1 MAVGKTLTVYLA
13 ADLKNFNRG
22 MDAAGNKAKSF
33 GNTMASAT
41 GPALALAAAAG
52 AAVAA
57 FIGDSIKSAT
67 NLAETQNKVGVIFG
81 DSARMV
87 TDFAENAVLQLGQT
101 ENQALSAAATFAQFG
116 KSAGLANQDLA
127 NFSTQL
133 VTLATD
139 LASFN
144 NTSPEQAI
152 TAIGAALRGE
162 SEPLRSFGVLLD
174 DATLKARAMEM
185 GIYKGSGT
193 LTQQQKVLAAHK
205 EILAQTTDAQGDF
218 SRTSDGLANTQKILT
233 SAIEDAKAEIGV
245 GLVNAIEDSISVM
258 GGTEGMAN
266 LIDIMATRLANMT
279 RGVGDLVAK
288 LDILLPDIDLTN
300 NLMEDLDENTE
311 SATNK
316 VVELTLAATNAV
328 NPIGLFTQALEWL
341 GIQAR
346 ETDELLTTAYDSGIA
361 LAKLNRYNAGEARKT
376 KQSLIDS
383 AYDSGIA
390 HAAEADRVERLT
402 KILGHAPGVIEETT
416 EETERLTGSRGASTA
431 ATDKQA
437 RAEAALTNVFE
448 IQSGVVADLATKLE
462 TERGKLQEA
471 VTAMNDYAASMQANI
486 LSGLNLGQ
494 AFTNQFDETGK
505 MTGEGVLQGFQKMVD
520 QADWF
525 GNVLVALKA
534 QKVDDSLIQYIASQ
548 GPEVG
553 GALGQQM
560 LGDKGLLSSLNE
572 NWVAVQERTKSLS
585 MQLVPEFMVAG
596 VESGIEM
603 VNGLADQ
610 LGSETQR
617 LGRIGALIA
626 KPVGARFKA
635 QLLEDIAAAIREA
648 QAFQS
653 AARAEASAA
662 AASRAVPI
670 TEQSAAQALSNLLR
684 NSDQRNGQNIQ
695 PVLI

>member
-376 KQSLIDS
+376 KQSLIES

-572 NWVAVQERTKSLS
+572 KWVAVQERTKSLS

>member
-22 MDAAGNKAKSF
+22 MDTAGKKVSQFGKAAEVANGA
-33 GNTMASAT
+33 
-41 GPALALAAAAG
+41 ALAVAAAAG

-57 FIGDSIKSAT
+57 FIGDSIKSSMT
-67 NLAETQNKVGVIFG
+67 LGETQNKVGVIFK
-81 DSARMV
+81 DSARIV
-87 TDFAENAVLQLGQT
+87 REFAENSVTQLGQT
-101 ENQALSAAATFAQFG
+101 EEQALSAAATFAQFG

-127 NFSTQL
+127 AFSTEL
-133 VTLATD
+133 VTLSAD

-185 GIYKGSGT
+185 GIYKGTGT
-193 LTQQQKVLAAHK
+193 LTSQQKVLAAHK

-218 SRTSDGLANTQKILT
+218 DRTSDSLANTQKILT
-233 SAIEDAKAEIGV
+233 AAVENAKTEIGE
-245 GLVNAIEDSISVM
+245 GLVTALEEAISMI
-258 GGTEGMAN
+258 GGSDGMSNVLA
-266 LIDIMATRLANMT
+266 IGAERLGDYT
-279 RGVGDLVAK
+279 RGVGELIKRLND
-288 LDILLPDIDLTN
+288 LLPDIDLTGN
-300 NLMEDLDENTE
+300 ALEDMEEEASWLDDTLVRLTNTALALPYPLNL
-311 SATNK
+311 
-316 VVELTLAATNAV
+316 VVT
-328 NPIGLFTQALEWL
+328 ALEWL
-341 GIQAR
+341 GITAR
-346 ETDELLTTAYDSGIA
+346 ESGELINEAYDSGIA

-376 KQSLIDS
+376 KQDLINS

-390 HAAEADRVERLT
+390 HAAEADRIERLT
-402 KILGHAPGVIEETT
+402 KILGHAPGVT
-416 EETERLTGSRGASTA
+416 EEATDATKKLTGSRGASTA

-437 RAEAALTNVFE
+437 LAEESLTNAFE
-448 IQSGVVADLATKLE
+448 AQLSTVTNLSSKLE
-462 TERGKLQEA
+462 IERGKLQEA

-494 AFTNQFDETGK
+494 AYTNQFDEAGK
-505 MTGEGVLQGFQKMVD
+505 MTGEGVLQGFQKMID

-560 LGDKGLLSSLNE
+560 LGDKGLLSALNE
-572 NWVAVQERTKSLS
+572 KWVAVQERTKSLS

-603 VNGLADQ
+603 VNGLSDQ
-610 LGSETQR
+610 LAMETKR
-617 LGRIGALIA
+617 LGKIGTLIA
-626 KPVGARFKA
+626 KPVGAKFKA
-635 QLLEDIAAAIREA
+635 QLMQDIAQAIRDVEA
-648 QAFQS
+648 AQS
-653 AARAEASAA
+653 AARAETVAA
-662 AASRAVPI
+662 ALARESTL
-670 TEQSAAQALSNLLR
+670 TEQAVAKALGNLLK
-684 NSDQRNGQNIQ
+684 NSDQRNGQNIK